1 MSRIEV
7 SRIEHGVVLRSRH
20 HLSRAELDAAVADV
34 AADGGGAVRWFVC
47 EPTHEERAAA
57 AAHGLRPDAPLLHL
71 RCTLPLAA
79 SHRLRPDFVTR
90 AFRPG
95 VDDAEWLA
103 LNARAF
109 ADHPEQGAW
118 TERVLAAR
126 MAEPWFD
133 PTGFLVH
140 ERDGRMAG
148 FCWTKVH
155 AAVAADGG
163 AHTPLDPHGEAE
175 GEIYAI
181 GVDPA
186 LHGRGIGRALAVAGF
201 AHLAARGLR
210 HGMLFVRGD
219 NAAARSLYA
228 SLGLTEERRDEV
240 FVGSVAARPSGGM
253 RPRPGAGPA

>member
-1 MSRIEV
+1 
-7 SRIEHGVVLRSRH
+7 
-20 HLSRAELDAAVADV
+20 
-34 AADGGGAVRWFVC
+34 
-47 EPTHEERAAA
+47 
-57 AAHGLRPDAPLLHL
+57 
-71 RCTLPLAA
+71 
-79 SHRLRPDFVTR
+79 
-90 AFRPG
+90 
-95 VDDAEWLA
+95 
-103 LNARAF
+103 
-109 ADHPEQGAW
+109 
-118 TERVLAAR
+118 
-126 MAEPWFD
+126 
-133 PTGFLVH
+133 
-140 ERDGRMAG
+140 MAG

-155 AAVAADGG
+155 AAATATAEG
-163 AHTPLDPHGEAE
+163 E

-240 FVGSVAARPSGGM
+240 FVGSVAARPSGKM